1 MHSLKEMRREFQ
13 RAFNISANRVKVAI
27 GLGTCG
33 IAAGGE
39 KVWTAINQYVENECL
54 DVDVM
59 STGCLG
65 MCYAEPIMEVHM
77 PGEPRFV
84 YGNVKPEAA
93 VEILERHLKYGRPS
107 PEYIVGQ
114 DPRGYKPAPNI
125 AELKDTGFF
134 KSQVKTVLGRCG
146 IIDPE
151 QIAHYIAFRG
161 YEALEKVLAEM
172 SPTEVI
178 EEVKRSGLRGRGGG
192 GFPTGRKWEAAYN
205 SPGPKKYVV
214 CNADE
219 GDPGAFMDRSIL
231 EGDPHSVLEGMAI
244 CGYAIGADEG
254 YIYVRAEYPLAIKRL
269 RKAIQDAEAMG
280 ILGDNI
286 LDSGFSFRIRIA
298 AGAGAFVCGE
308 ETALMH
314 SIEGKR
320 GMPRVRPP
328 YPAESGLWG
337 KPTNINNVETYA
349 NIPSIIRNGAAWF
362 AGMGTE
368 NSKGSKVFAL
378 TGKIRRTGL
387 AEVPIGIS
395 LRDVVFD
402 IGGGIQNDRKFKAVQ
417 IGGPSGGCIPASH
430 LDTQIDYD
438 SLINLGAMMGSGGLV
453 VMDEDTCM
461 VDVARYFLKFT
472 QEESCGKCTPCREGT
487 MRMLQILERICQ
499 GQGRPEDIDTLEDL
513 AIVIKSTSLCGL
525 GQSAP
530 NPVLATL
537 RYFRS
542 EYEDHIFMK
551 KCPAGICVEL
561 LDITIDPETC
571 KGCTLCKNVCPSAAI
586 TGERK
591 KPHSIDPEKCIKCQ
605 ACIMKCPFGAITKG

>member
-1 MHSLKEMRREFQ
+1 LKEMRREFQ

-39 KVWTAINQYVENECL
+39 KVWAAINQYVENESL

-93 VEILERHLKYGRPS
+93 VEILERHLKFGKPS

-114 DPRGYKPAPNI
+114 DPRDYTPAPNI
-125 AELKDTGFF
+125 VELKDIGFF

-161 YEALEKVLAEM
+161 YEALEKVLSEM
-172 SPTEVI
+172 SQTDVI
-178 EEVKRSGLRGRGGG
+178 EEVKHSGLRGRGGG
-192 GFPTGRKWEAAYN
+192 GFPTGRKWELAYN

-231 EGDPHSVLEGMAI
+231 EGDPHSLLEGMAI

-349 NIPSIIRNGAAWF
+349 NIPSIIRNGATWF
-362 AGMGTE
+362 AGMGTD

-430 LDTQIDYD
+430 LDTPIDYD

-499 GQGRPEDIDTLEDL
+499 GQGTPEDIDTLESL
-513 AIVIKSTSLCGL
+513 AVVIKSTSLCGL

-542 EYEDHIFMK
+542 EYEDHIFKK

-561 LDITIDPETC
+561 LDIIIDPEAC